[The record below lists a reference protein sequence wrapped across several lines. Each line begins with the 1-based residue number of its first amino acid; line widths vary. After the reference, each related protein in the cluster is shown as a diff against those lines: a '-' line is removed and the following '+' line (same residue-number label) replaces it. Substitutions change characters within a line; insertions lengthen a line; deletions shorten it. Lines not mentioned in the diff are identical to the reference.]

1 MDRLVSVCDLL
12 SVLPGLGRIGN
23 GCGIYVVFLILVV
36 LLLWLGFGL
45 LVHLLRLLLRCSR
58 VPFRVVLF
66 PGVSSDLLV
75 VVFAIDISGL
85 AGFGL

>member
-1 MDRLVSVCDLL
+1 MVSGCGLRA
-12 SVLPGLGRIGN
+12 VLPGLGRIGN

-45 LVHLLRLLLRCSR
+45 LVHLLRLLLRCLR

-75 VVFAIDISGL
+75 VVFASDISGL